1 MVDTSSKSQFA
12 APASLHNAA
21 LGRALGALD
30 PAVSAFPGI
39 SEVSTAQHTMRYQ
52 RLWGPLTRR
61 TPRPDQQFDSDAGR
75 CARRRR
81 GPIEKCLQAP
91 PAGPPFPSLA
101 HCQAGVSA
109 GAGVGACAGAG
120 AMCNVR
126 LCECTWSLGC
136 HSQLTQP
143 GPHRLPTFLIRCR
156 RVLIPA

>member
-1 MVDTSSKSQFA
+1 MRVVDTSSKSQFA

-39 SEVSTAQHTMRYQ
+39 CEVSAGQHTIRYQ

-109 GAGVGACAGAG
+109 GAGVGVGACAGAG
-120 AMCNVR
+120 AMCGCV
-126 LCECTWSLGC
+126 SALGPLAATLNS
-136 HSQLTQP
+136 HNLALTVSQLSSSA
-143 GPHRLPTFLIRCR
+143 
-156 RVLIPA
+156 VVAS